1 MSVFKRL
8 SDIIAANIHHLLD
21 RCEDPEKM
29 VKQVVRE
36 LEDNLAQVR
45 SAVAKAMA
53 SERQLRQ
60 GLDQGRE
67 LAAEWAERAE
77 RALAEGDE
85 ALARRALRQ
94 KVSHERAA
102 RRLQREW
109 EEAGAGAEELRSQLV
124 ILEQKLREARR
135 YRDMLVARQRVAEA
149 KRRMAGSLAR
159 LSSFGERMQ
168 ELGRLAEVVRHL
180 ELEVAA
186 EVELRTEEEQ
196 LSQEFQVREEE
207 AQVETELKALAE
219 QISRPS
225 PTGAHEVGGR
235 GEPVEP
241 RPSTSPGPSAPVA
254 PASRAPGPSPE
265 KGPRLR
271 RQRAR

>member
-8 SDIIAANIHHLLD
+8 SDVVAANIHHLLD

-36 LEDNLAQVR
+36 LEENLLQVR

-67 LAAEWAERAE
+67 LAAEWTERAE
-77 RALAEGDE
+77 RAVGEGDE

-94 KVSHERAA
+94 KVTQERAA
-102 RRLQREW
+102 RRLQQEW
-109 EEAGAGAEELRSQLV
+109 EEAAAGAEEVRSQLV

-135 YRDMLVARQRVAEA
+135 YRDMLVARRRVAEA
-149 KRRMAGSLAR
+149 KRRMAGSLER
-159 LSSFGERMQ
+159 FSSFNQRMQ
-168 ELGRLAEVVRHL
+168 EFGRLAEVVRQL

-196 LSQEFQVREEE
+196 LTREFQGREEE
-207 AQVETELKALAE
+207 AQVETDLKALR
-219 QISRPS
+219 QRFS
-225 PTGAHEVGGR
+225 P
-235 GEPVEP
+235 P
-241 RPSTSPGPSAPVA
+241 RSDKSPGA
-254 PASRAPGPSPE
+254 
-265 KGPRLR
+265 
-271 RQRAR
+271 

>member
-1 MSVFKRL
+1 MPEADRAGTVQAAGKRGEKAMSVFKRL
-8 SDIIAANIHHLLD
+8 SDIVAANIHHLLD

-36 LEDNLAQVR
+36 LEDNLAQLR

-102 RRLQREW
+102 CRLPRDW
-109 EEAGAGAEELRSQLV
+109 EEAGAGAEEVRSQLA

-135 YRDMLVARQRVAEA
+135 YRDMLVARTRVAEA
-149 KRRMAGSLAR
+149 KRRMVGSLER
-159 LSSFGERMQ
+159 LSSVGERMQ
-168 ELGRLAEVVRHL
+168 ELGRLAEVVREL

-186 EVELRTEEEQ
+186 EVELRTEEER
-196 LSQEFQVREEE
+196 LGEEFQARE
-207 AQVETELKALAE
+207 ADTQVERELKALR
-219 QISRPS
+219 QRLTRP
-225 PTGAHEVGGR
+225 PADVGGDA
-235 GEPVEP
+235 G
-241 RPSTSPGPSAPVA
+241 GGA
-254 PASRAPGPSPE
+254 
-265 KGPRLR
+265 
-271 RQRAR
+271 

>member
-8 SDIIAANIHHLLD
+8 SDIVTANIHHLLD

-36 LEDNLAQVR
+36 LEDNLVQVR

-60 GLDQGRE
+60 GLDQSRE

-77 RALAEGDE
+77 RALSEGDE

-94 KVSHERAA
+94 KVSQERAA
-102 RRLQREW
+102 RRLQKEW
-109 EEAGAGAEELRSQLV
+109 EGAAGGAEELRSQLV
-124 ILEQKLREARR
+124 ILEQKLREAHR
-135 YRDMLVARQRVAEA
+135 YRDMLIARRRVAEA
-149 KRRMAGSLAR
+149 KQRMAGSLQHFA
-159 LSSFGERMQ
+159 SFDERMQ
-168 ELGRLAEVVRHL
+168 QLGRLAEVVRQL

-196 LSQEFQVREEE
+196 LAQTFQVREED
-207 AQVETELKALAE
+207 AQVDAELKALRQRLA
-219 QISRPS
+219 P
-225 PTGAHEVGGR
+225 
-235 GEPVEP
+235 P
-241 RPSTSPGPSAPVA
+241 RPGK
-254 PASRAPGPSPE
+254 SRG
-265 KGPRLR
+265 R
-271 RQRAR
+271 